1 MGRGQ
6 QKSSIHPT
14 ASTPASFLHKHF
26 IGMTLIPQVR
36 KTEAQG
42 TSYRWENSSWRRATQ
57 LESSFLRLQIGLTP
71 NSLSPSRPLCSSSF
85 FLWILQGSRSLLLI
99 TTHSHLFL
107 LFPPHTLIIRQ
118 PMDPLCDC
126 DLPIVPSGGH
136 RGRRGLVEAT
146 KNLLEWREVVRR

>member
-1 MGRGQ
+1 MELIQITKPVIILKVNVSG
-6 QKSSIHPT
+6 ILD
-14 ASTPASFLHKHF
+14 LHKCTQVTSYT
-26 IGMTLIPQVR
+26 IGSECLHLRCCSDV
-36 KTEAQG
+36 
-42 TSYRWENSSWRRATQ
+42 SYRWENSSWRRATQ

-136 RGRRGLVEAT
+136 RGRWSLS
-146 KNLLEWREVVRR
+146 